1 MQLPAFVIAYSD
13 SNYNFHPCLVGQPH
27 RIRKVREILE
37 ALLVD
42 RGDAIWHAPPS
53 HIIGVAQA

>member
-1 MQLPAFVIAYSD
+1 VD
-13 SNYNFHPCLVGQPH
+13 QPH

-53 HIIGVAQA
+53 YIIEVAQA